1 MVCINIIQNMYDE
14 AKTSVKKYE
23 RIQYFTVK
31 VSIHSLMASTEIL
44 FVVISYV
51 CVYERCTR

>member
-1 MVCINIIQNMYDE
+1 MYDE